1 MTTPS
6 NPTADGTAARQLT
19 QQINSLASALNTTDS
34 GYATSSSRKAV
45 VTAVDYTTTPP
56 TATINISGD
65 TTDIPGILMTDS
77 VAPMV
82 GDTVNVLVQGPSYLI
97 VSRTATDGGW
107 LTPGLQTGF
116 TTNGDSQGNLQYR
129 MIRDNGSLKMQ
140 WQGAVAVSGAS
151 TLVVSGLATTYH
163 PSSQRKLIVP
173 RGMGNGNA
181 VLDIQVVFSTGGA
194 VTIAGGTYTFPAHV
208 HTLGNSGNEN
218 EFHHHPVYVGA
229 TGADTFTYADN
240 DYVPSTG
247 AAGHTHSLGNSTG
260 TTGSTALPDWV
271 SFNGVEYFL

>member
-45 VTAVDYTTTPP
+45 VTAVDYSTTPP

-173 RGMGNGNA
+173 RGMGNGNGM
-181 VLDIQVVFSTGGA
+181 LGIQVVFTTGGA
-194 VTIAGGTYTFPAHV
+194 VSIAGGTYTMTETA
-208 HTLGNSGNEN
+208 G
-218 EFHHHPVYVGA
+218 
-229 TGADTFTYADN
+229 
-240 DYVPSTG
+240 
-247 AAGHTHSLGNSTG
+247 GHTHALGTSDGQLFGYLSQAGSDLGHYHGLG
-260 TTGSTALPDWV
+260 TSGSGADAVTFVVPLPDWV